1 MRPVSL
7 KNLIL
12 SPEKS
17 RDLAELLAQR
27 RGISDYE
34 NVPNDNLLDA
44 IMASEND
51 TRIEEIREKIKKKK
65 VKK

>member
-44 IMASEND
+44 IMASDND
-51 TRIEEIREKIKKKK
+51 TRIEEIREKKKKK
-65 VKK
+65 KG